1 MKLAVMTDQI
11 SRDVDT
17 ACEQITS
24 WGGRDLEL
32 RSVWDGPIGSN
43 LSPSFLNDLCAT
55 LDRWDVRVS
64 GIAPQAFKL
73 EVSDPA
79 MRYHRRILLPASLHL
94 AVLLKAPVVH
104 IGAPRRPGGAARGT
118 CPDAALEV
126 LAEAAELAGNL
137 GLVLGLENEIGSWA
151 ETGTELM
158 AIVKAV
164 GHHALQ
170 ITWDPVTG
178 MLAGEAPFPVA
189 YQTVRPKLV
198 SIRVRDARYTG
209 AKYEPSLPGDGSGM
223 VGELIT
229 ALTADNFPGTAALDP
244 QLAPRLEGSRAAYET
259 VEKLTSAAAR
269 AARRS
274 AAG

>member
-1 MKLAVMTDQI
+1 VKLAVITDQI

-43 LSPSFLNDLCAT
+43 LAPGFLDDLCAT
-55 LDRWDVRVS
+55 LQRWDVRVS

-73 EVSDPA
+73 KVSDPA

-104 IGAPRRPGGAARGT
+104 VGAPRRPDGVPRGT
-118 CPDAALEV
+118 CPDEALEV

-137 GLVLGLENEIGSWA
+137 GLTLGLENELGSWA
-151 ETGTELM
+151 ETGSDLM

-170 ITWDPVTG
+170 ITWDPVIG
-178 MLAGEAPFPVA
+178 MMAGEPPFPNA

-198 SIRVRDARYTG
+198 SIRIRDARYTG
-209 AKYEPSLPGDGSGM
+209 ARYEHSLPGDGSGM
-223 VGELIT
+223 VGELIA
-229 ALTADNFPGTAALDP
+229 ALTADSFPGTAALDP
-244 QLAPRLEGSRAAYET
+244 QLTPRLEGSRAAYET
-259 VEKLTSAAAR
+259 VEKMIATAAR
-269 AARRS
+269 AARRT